1 MPGTRAMTTGS
12 KDHETVIP
20 LNSRQKPKGEA
31 KNARFSRQARELA
44 ILASLPEM
52 EYERERGT
60 AAKRLGCRANVLDK
74 LVYEI
79 KSKVAKLKS
88 ENAHRMGWKECPD
101 FIGMRVN
108 WHISGRDIDVFVAS
122 AISDNDGNIHVV
134 VVLADGNG
142 TAWDGTISRE

>member
-1 MPGTRAMTTGS
+1 MAGGV
-12 KDHETVIP
+12 KGQETVVS
-20 LNSRQKPKGEA
+20 LNPRQKPKGEA
-31 KNARFSRQARELA
+31 RNARFSRQAQELA

-79 KSKVAKLKS
+79 KSKAAKLKS
-88 ENAHRMGWKECPD
+88 ENARKPGWKECPD

-108 WHISGRDIDVFVAS
+108 WHINGRDVDVFVAS
-122 AISDNDGNIHVV
+122 AVSDNESNIHVV
-134 VVLADGNG
+134 VVLAD
-142 TAWDGTISRE
+142 